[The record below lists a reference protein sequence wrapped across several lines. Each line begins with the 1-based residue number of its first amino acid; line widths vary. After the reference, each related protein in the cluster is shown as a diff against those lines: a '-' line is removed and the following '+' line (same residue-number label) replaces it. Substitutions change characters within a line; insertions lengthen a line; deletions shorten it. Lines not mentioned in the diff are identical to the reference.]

1 MQFRL
6 TCQRT
11 FIHAEGPEDEDVPT
25 CQRRTQSAPPED
37 RSTERSTYVSALAS
51 RADQLH
57 FWLRKR
63 KQGDYK
69 DEKETEKESAESD
82 ASTRA
87 DSSASQSWSLRSPF
101 AGSESQS
108 EPETFLQEFSLGS
121 LGHPEAA
128 RGSALLPLSALLH
141 LLPFAPAEVCHRPCV
156 NFAKGF
162 CAAGSSCDYCH
173 LSHVETPL
181 VTANK
186 ELRVILQQATEF
198 DLLSIAVKHAWTRAS
213 EPARSHVFLC
223 SKPQTPKLLNPLS
236 SALQAADKGF
246 LEKAK
251 EAKVLTLLEERLQ
264 RLLETKTETG
274 LSQKHQGKLD
284 RFMAKMPFSGLM
296 GLALRKS
303 QDGSHTAMVKAA
315 VDSLRSNL
323 SQ

>member
-11 FIHAEGPEDEDVPT
+11 FIHAESPEDEDVST

-63 KQGDYK
+63 KQGDK
-69 DEKETEKESAESD
+69 EKEKEEKDFESEAQNSGD

-87 DSSASQSWSLRSPF
+87 DSSTSHGSQSWSLRSPS
-101 AGSESQS
+101 ASESQS
-108 EPETFLQEFSLGS
+108 EPETFLAEFSLGS
-121 LGHPEAA
+121 LGHP
-128 RGSALLPLSALLH
+128 
-141 LLPFAPAEVCHRPCV
+141 EVCHRPCV

-198 DLLSIAVKHAWTRAS
+198 DLLSVAVKHAWTR
-213 EPARSHVFLC
+213 
-223 SKPQTPKLLNPLS
+223 
-236 SALQAADKGF
+236 AADKGF

-264 RLLETKTETG
+264 RLLEKTETS
-274 LSQKHQGKLD
+274 LSPKHQGKLD

>member
-11 FIHAEGPEDEDVPT
+11 FIHAEGLEDEDVST

-63 KQGDYK
+63 GERHTKEEK
-69 DEKETEKESAESD
+69 DEKESQAESESEQNSGD
-82 ASTRA
+82 VSTRA
-87 DSSASQSWSLRSPF
+87 GDSSSSRTSNASKSFSSLFSHSPS
-101 AGSESQS
+101 AASESQS
-108 EPETFLQEFSLGS
+108 EPETFQAEFSLGS
-121 LGHPEAA
+121 LGHP
-128 RGSALLPLSALLH
+128 
-141 LLPFAPAEVCHRPCV
+141 EVCHRPCV

-198 DLLSIAVKHAWTRAS
+198 DLLSIAVKHAWTRA
-213 EPARSHVFLC
+213 
-223 SKPQTPKLLNPLS
+223 
-236 SALQAADKGF
+236 ADKGF

-264 RLLETKTETG
+264 ALVTLETDSTSS

>member
-1 MQFRL
+1 M
-6 TCQRT
+6 
-11 FIHAEGPEDEDVPT
+11 
-25 CQRRTQSAPPED
+25 
-37 RSTERSTYVSALAS
+37 
-51 RADQLH
+51 
-57 FWLRKR
+57 
-63 KQGDYK
+63 
-69 DEKETEKESAESD
+69 
-82 ASTRA
+82 
-87 DSSASQSWSLRSPF
+87 
-101 AGSESQS
+101 
-108 EPETFLQEFSLGS
+108 
-121 LGHPEAA
+121 
-128 RGSALLPLSALLH
+128 
-141 LLPFAPAEVCHRPCV
+141 

-198 DLLSIAVKHAWTRAS
+198 DLLSVAVKHAWTR
-213 EPARSHVFLC
+213 
-223 SKPQTPKLLNPLS
+223 
-236 SALQAADKGF
+236 AADKGF

-264 RLLETKTETG
+264 RLLEKTETS
-274 LSQKHQGKLD
+274 LSPKHQGKLD

>member
-121 LGHPEAA
+121 LGHPE
-128 RGSALLPLSALLH
+128 
-141 LLPFAPAEVCHRPCV
+141 VCHRPCV

-198 DLLSIAVKHAWTRAS
+198 DLLSIAVKHAWTR
-213 EPARSHVFLC
+213 
-223 SKPQTPKLLNPLS
+223 
-236 SALQAADKGF
+236 AADKGF